1 MVVAPVVALD
11 WPRGHSKL
19 IACEKPTNSCFGN
32 LFERERNKIFELR
45 PMLIKSDPVVE
56 WLRCL

>member
-19 IACEKPTNSCFGN
+19 IAPTNSCFGN

-45 PMLIKSDPVVE
+45 PMLIKFNPVAE